1 MSKAKTV
8 TKVLKTAYKRIEK
21 GWTTG
26 TWHRRDDDGNNFVCL
41 EGAIFGFCTDPQT
54 QQQRDALA
62 LVEQI
67 IIERHPVFSEY
78 DSGAGRNFNDT
89 AATQDEMLEVVK
101 LAIIRSETGGPIDDD
116 EFIEFDPDGEEL
128 KDLLPAKS

>member
-41 EGAIFGFCTDPQT
+41 EGAIFGFCTEPQT
-54 QQQRDALA
+54 QQQRDALTTRSVKTPRTPFVA
-62 LVEQI
+62 SAVVAREKDDGVVEFAIRFKVGEQSTHARVDVLDHCR
-67 IIERHPVFSEY
+67 EDRHAV
-78 DSGAGRNFNDT
+78 R
-89 AATQDEMLEVVK
+89 
-101 LAIIRSETGGPIDDD
+101 
-116 EFIEFDPDGEEL
+116 
-128 KDLLPAKS
+128 